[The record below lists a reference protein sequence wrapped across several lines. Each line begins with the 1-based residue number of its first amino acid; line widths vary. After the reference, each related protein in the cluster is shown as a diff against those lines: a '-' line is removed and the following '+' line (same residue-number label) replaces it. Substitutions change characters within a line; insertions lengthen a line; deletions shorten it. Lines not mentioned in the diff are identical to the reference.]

1 MKTEQCSEA
10 WNTLVGSSKAAVPS
24 ATFRRNMSVS
34 MRSERHCDG
43 GLMNSPASTS

>member
-1 MKTEQCSEA
+1 MKTQQCSEA